1 MSVSLTALCEHSCS
15 TGGGGA
21 IYFGQCVL
29 SSHLLNMNSTLSFL

>member
-29 SSHLLNMNSTLSFL
+29 